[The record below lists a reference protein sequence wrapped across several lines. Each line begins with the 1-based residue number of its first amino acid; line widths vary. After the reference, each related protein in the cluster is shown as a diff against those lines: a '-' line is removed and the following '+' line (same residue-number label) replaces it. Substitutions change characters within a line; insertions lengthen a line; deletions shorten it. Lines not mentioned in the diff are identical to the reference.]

1 MKRFGLIGH
10 PIAHSLSPALFKAA
24 YEGKYPYDLIEE
36 SDFEAAY
43 ERFLQEYDGVN
54 VTAPFKEAAFRKAAT
69 CSSACEAIGAAN
81 ILIKQEG
88 SVRADNSDVLGVVGA
103 VAPYRDS
110 LPKRPLALIVGCG
123 GAAKAAA
130 YATWQCLGFETVII
144 NRDVSKAL
152 DFVNRLAMTGN
163 ALPISAAG
171 FEDFRKH
178 FRKADLII
186 YTLPIAVPALSD
198 LKRCD
203 ITGGAL
209 WNPDQRK
216 IILEANYKD
225 PAFTP
230 EIQARMCRRNHKL
243 TFISGKEWLLHQAVG
258 AYRIFTGEGPD
269 TEALQRVI
277 A

>member
-1 MKRFGLIGH
+1 MKKFGLIGH

-24 YEGKYPYDLIEE
+24 YGGKHPYYLIEG
-36 SDFEAAY
+36 DNFEKSY
-43 ERFLQEYDGVN
+43 ETFLKEYHAIN
-54 VTAPFKEAAFRKAAT
+54 VTAPFKEMAYQKAPSH
-69 CSSACEAIGAAN
+69 SSACEVIGAAN
-81 ILIKQEG
+81 ILIKHE
-88 SVRADNSDVLGVVGA
+88 STIKADNSDVQGVTGA
-103 VAPYRDS
+103 VAPYLDS
-110 LPKRPLALIVGCG
+110 LPKKALALIVGCG

-144 NRDVSKAL
+144 NRDVRKAQ
-152 DFVNRLAMTGN
+152 DFVKRLKQAGN
-163 ALPISAAG
+163 TTPVKAAG

-178 FRKADLII
+178 FRESDIII
-186 YTLPIAVPALSD
+186 YTLPIAVPALTE
-198 LKRCD
+198 LKRSD

-209 WNPDQRK
+209 WEADQRK

-230 EIQARMCRRNHKL
+230 EIQANMCRRNHKL

-258 AYRIFTGEGPD
+258 AYRIFTGEEPD
-269 TEALQRVI
+269 TEAMKKVI